1 MERNIK
7 RGHCFVPECNCIV
20 EKGEGFRRF
29 VKGRGMRVFCPRH
42 AFSLEAYH
50 ESEAYRAD
58 SIGTE
63 KKLPLTRQTIGVEIE
78 IDCDRNDEAYLAFRG
93 SLERVGYCFEHDCT
107 VMGGEAPS
115 PKMQGLAHISKV
127 LQNNEDIFYAFTE
140 NTGAHVH
147 VSCNKIEYLRRYYH
161 SIFMPLCD
169 YISSHDDAW
178 KIEIFG
184 SAFRGYA
191 QPITMA
197 SSATAHANFINL
209 QHGHTIEFRLP
220 RIRER
225 HQFMN
230 VLKFWREV
238 GFMIDNFNFHEDG
251 DSLTRKTYARKC
263 GFAIVKLA
271 RKYFG
276 D

>member
-1 MERNIK
+1 MERNIY
-7 RGHCFVPECNCIV
+7 RGHCLVCGCVVNS
-20 EKGEGFRRF
+20 GEGYRRL
-29 VKGRGMRVFCPRH
+29 VRGRGYRIFCSDH
-42 AFSLEAYH
+42 AIGLEGYH
-50 ESEAYRAD
+50 ESASYRAD
-58 SIGTE
+58 SIGTD
-63 KKLPLTRQTIGVEIE
+63 KKMPLTRQTVGVEVE
-78 IDCDRNDEAYLAFRG
+78 IDCDRDDETYRRFRG
-93 SLERVGYCFEHDCT
+93 TLERVGYCFEHDCT
-107 VMGGEAPS
+107 VRGGEAPS

-169 YISSHDDAW
+169 YISGHSDAW
-178 KIEIFG
+178 KIEVFG

-191 QPITMA
+191 QPITET
-197 SSATAHANFINL
+197 SSATAHANFVNL
-209 QHGHTIEFRLP
+209 QHDHTIEFRLP

-225 HQFMN
+225 HQFMQ

-238 GFMIDNFNFHEDG
+238 GFMIDNFDFHENEDAF
-251 DSLTRKTYARKC
+251 TRKLYAKKC

-271 RKYFG
+271 NKYFG